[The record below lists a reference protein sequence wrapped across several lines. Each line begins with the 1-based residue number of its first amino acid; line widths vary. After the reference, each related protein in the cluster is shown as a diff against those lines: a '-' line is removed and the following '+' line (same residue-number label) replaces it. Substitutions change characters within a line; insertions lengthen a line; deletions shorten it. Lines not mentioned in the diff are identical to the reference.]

1 MATTEEYKNGG
12 SASYAFSIERIK
24 DEDIKVSVDGTD
36 LTYTA
41 TNPPAQTTEYTVNG
55 SNVIF
60 KQASVSGSTTG
71 GVRIYRET
79 ALENA
84 DSATFVAGSSIRAA
98 DLNANHRL
106 VRFAAQEQNQ
116 KIVTDDIKDSQI
128 TSAKILNNTIVDAD
142 IASNAE
148 IEVYKLKDGTANQ
161 VLITQTDGT
170 TVGWSSALNLPTTLQ
185 VQGNTFLDSN
195 TNVSGD
201 FTVLNSGTQK
211 FKVHNS
217 TGNTEIAGTLT
228 VNQNISNTVGATFN
242 NVQIGV
248 TTGNEID
255 TSSGSLTL
263 DSASGNIILDD
274 NVRVTGTFTVDGL
287 TTYPANVVVTGS
299 QLKIQADN
307 SEFAVN
313 NGSGVT
319 KFKVDSD
326 TGNTLVQGILS
337 VPNIDGAAVVTSGT
351 STSDTKIYSAKRSDE
366 LYYRKGTA
374 DDIEESGVPWSGND
388 STIATTAAIDARIVD
403 IVDDVGGFAPLVDE
417 GEIPQLHPEYVNKD
431 TADRVGTILSIGNLT
446 KTYTPS
452 NGTVTILASDLSNH
466 SVNAT
471 ITDCGTTV
479 LSAGFGVLVET
490 KAQSDSQYAAG
501 PSFKFHR
508 LVPKATEVT
517 TVAGKATEITTVHT
531 NITNVNTVA
540 TNISDINA
548 VAADATDIG
557 AVAAKATEIGR
568 LGTADA
574 VADMAI
580 LGTTDVVADMAILGT
595 NDVVADMNTLA
606 TADVVADMNTLA
618 TADIVSDMNAL
629 ATSDNITAMD
639 TCRDNISSI
648 TNCSTN
654 ISSVNTFG
662 DQYQVAANNPTTD
675 GGGNTLAAGD
685 LYFNTSANELKVY
698 NGSSWQGGV
707 TAAGNFASVTGNT
720 FTGDNRYNDSV
731 KSKFGTDS
739 DIEIFHDGSDS
750 YIKHNGTGN
759 FYVQTTEASVEDL
772 YLQAG
777 NDVYIRVQTGENAI
791 KAIGDG
797 GVQLYY
803 DGSTNPKFE
812 TTSTGAKIS
821 STAHSKLYITSAD
834 NSSAI
839 LHLGPTSDN
848 DAVQIWYDDYS
859 NALYYRTSTN
869 TPQIWYTDNTQRL
882 VLQNDGH
889 LRPYADSAYDL
900 GLTNIRWRN
909 LYADTLYGDGSNLTG
924 IDTDLVSDT
933 SPQLGGDLDLNGS
946 KIAVGDGGPNANQE
960 HIRFGDDGD
969 LRIYHDS
976 NNSYINDTGAGLLK
990 ILTSGLEVKNAA
1002 DNSYAAFFGTSG
1014 ASELYFSGNKKFET
1028 TDTGVS
1034 VTGHVAIADNN
1045 QVRFGNSNDLVI
1057 QHNTNENYIQ
1067 SNSGHIYIRCNVD
1080 DDEGDNIYLQPKSGD
1095 NAAVFVHDAEVQ
1107 LYYANNKK
1115 FETINTGTSIT
1126 GSLGINTTSPA
1137 VLIDARTTSGGSIQV
1152 QNTSSN
1158 IGVLGINVG
1167 AAENFIYSKGDGA
1180 TAKRDLTFMLGTS
1193 KAARFDTNLHF
1204 RPESDSTH
1212 DLGLTGTRW
1221 RNVYADTLHGGKARI
1236 TDDGSDS
1243 PLLSVR
1249 ADDSSPWGL
1258 LVGNDSADTDGGLR
1272 VYQNNNR
1279 DVYVQSYAGSGA
1291 GSTFNNTYFQHS
1303 ASSAYNPI
1311 TFTSGQHVEIRK
1323 NGDVVPRISTDATA
1337 ATYASIKIS
1346 GSNGS
1351 NTAYGGVSINNT
1363 INLLGHLSDGIFG
1376 IYDQHSQKWVFW
1388 YDDGDSTYIYHD
1400 NIWHIRTNSVGAS
1413 INSNGNAT
1421 ELKVYTNNGTLRGS
1435 LYADNSNNFGLLD
1448 SGGNWHIKFD
1458 SGRDAHF
1465 YGHANPASDNT
1476 YDLGSSSKRWRNVYT
1491 TDLHLSNE
1499 GSSNDVDS
1507 TWGDWTIQEGESDLF
1522 LKNNRSGKKY
1532 KFNLT
1537 EVS

>member
-531 NITNVNTVA
+531 NINNINAVA
-540 TNISDINA
+540 SDIANVNA

-580 LGTTDVVADMAILGT
+580 LGTADVVADMAILGT
-595 NDVVADMNTLA
+595 N
-606 TADVVADMNTLA
+606 DVVADMNTLA

-662 DQYQVAANNPTTD
+662 DQYQVAANNPSTD

-720 FTGDNRYNDSV
+720 FTGDNRYNDNV
-731 KSKFGTDS
+731 KGKFGTDS

-812 TTSTGAKIS
+812 TTSTGAKVS
-821 STAHSKLYITSAD
+821 STTHSKLYITSAD
-834 NSSAI
+834 NNSGMI
-839 LHLGPTSDN
+839 NLGPSSN
-848 DAVQIWYDDYS
+848 DDSAQIWYDDYA
-859 NALYYRTSTN
+859 NGMFVRTTTN
-869 TPQIWYTDNTQRL
+869 TPITVYTNNTQRL

-889 LRPYADSAYDL
+889 LRPYVDSTYDL
-900 GLTNIRWRN
+900 GTSSIRWRN

-924 IDTDLVSDT
+924 INTDLLSDT
-933 SPQLGGDLDLNGS
+933 SPQLGGDLDTNSHNISLDDDH
-946 KIAVGDGGPNANQE
+946 AVK
-960 HIRFGDDGD
+960 FGDNND
-969 LRIYHDS
+969 LQILHTGGHSRLRNTTGQLTLAGADVRI
-976 NNSYINDTGAGLLK
+976 T
-990 ILTSGLEVKNAA
+990 NAA
-1002 DNSYAAFFGTSG
+1002 ESETMIKVSSSKAELLYA
-1014 ASELYFSGNKKFET
+1014 GNTKLET
-1028 TDTGVS
+1028 TNTGVS

-1095 NAAVFVHDAEVQ
+1095 NSAVFVHDGEVS
-1107 LYYANNKK
+1107 LFYANNKK
-1115 FETINTGTSIT
+1115 FETTNTGTSIT

-1152 QNTSSN
+1152 QNTTSN

-1167 AAENFIYSKGDGA
+1167 SVENFIYSKGDGA

-1337 ATYASIKIS
+1337 ASYASIKIS
-1346 GSNGS
+1346 GSNGT
-1351 NTAYGGVSINNT
+1351 NTSYGGVSINNT
-1363 INLLGHLSDGIFG
+1363 INLTGHLSDGIFG

-1388 YDDGDSTYIYHD
+1388 YDDGDGTYIYHD
-1400 NIWHIRTNSVGAS
+1400 NKWHLRTLPVGAGL
-1413 INSNGNAT
+1413 NSNGNAT
-1421 ELKVYTNNGTLRGS
+1421 ELKVYTNNGTIRGS
-1435 LYADNSNNFGLLD
+1435 LYADNSNNIGLLD
-1448 SGGNWHIKFD
+1448 NGGNWHIKFD